1 MRLELRVARTLTGYD
16 CFDPMSVRALS
27 EGHNMSLEEVRL
39 TAIHWGQIAI
49 GATYLLTGTLIP
61 FLTDQPMVE
70 WLVWPA
76 VLGLLP
82 GLCMIAACVRTRYPT
97 APDRPSML

>member
-61 FLTDQPMVE
+61 FLTDQPNGGM
-70 WLVWPA
+70 A
-76 VLGLLP
+76 CLGRCTWSASRSL
-82 GLCMIAACVRTRYPT
+82 
-97 APDRPSML
+97 PDRRLRPNEISYCTG

>member
-39 TAIHWGQIAI
+39 TAIH
-49 GATYLLTGTLIP
+49 
-61 FLTDQPMVE
+61 
-70 WLVWPA
+70 
-76 VLGLLP
+76 LGSDCNRGDLSPNWHLDTVSDGP
-82 GLCMIAACVRTRYPT
+82 TNGGMACLARCTWSASRSL
-97 APDRPSML
+97 PDRRLRPNEISYCTG